1 MKLIS
6 NDCIKYLINNN
17 FPNTF
22 ISGPPGSG
30 KTFIINTVTDFLED
44 KMLDFVVTATTG
56 IASTLLKN
64 GRTINSWSGIGV
76 FKRKFRNGKEITN
89 DYYYKKISENYHSTK
104 RINKTDILIID
115 EISLMSDKFLECLEY
130 VLRKVRRIDLP
141 FGGIKIIL
149 VGDFY
154 QLPPVEDDYCFN
166 SVIFN
171 QNFKNNIILTGNYRF
186 EDEGFHKILLK
197 IRENKSLDDIEHNL
211 IENRLS
217 KKKIYPSLV
226 SLKSTVENINN
237 RKLKKNN
244 NDLHVFQAIIDGPE
258 NIIKQTNMIENLII
272 KKNCPVIYTIN
283 SPELNIYNGSVGI
296 VDRITDES
304 IYVNFNNNIIEIQ
317 KHIIN
322 IENDNDD
329 KYFVTQFPLML
340 AYAITI
346 HKSQGQTLSQGSVL
360 LDSSI
365 FASGQAYVALSRFKN
380 LKDINILKYH
390 KNIFYIDQKVVEF
403 YNSF

>member
-1 MKLIS
+1 MKLNS
-6 NDCIKYLINNN
+6 DECIKYLIYNN
-17 FPNTF
+17 FPNTL
-22 ISGPPGSG
+22 ITGPPGSG
-30 KTFIINTVTDFLED
+30 KTYTTNKIIDYLNFNMYDIA
-44 KMLDFVVTATTG
+44 VTATTG
-56 IASTLLKN
+56 IASTLLMN
-64 GRTINSWSGIGV
+64 GRTINSWTGIGI
-76 FKRKFRNGKEITN
+76 FKRKFRNNNEITN
-89 DYYYKKISENYHSTK
+89 EYYYKKVSENYHSTK

-141 FGGIKIIL
+141 FGGIKIIM

-166 SVIFN
+166 SIIFKN
-171 QNFKNNIILTGNYRF
+171 NFKNNVILKGNYRF
-186 EDEGFHKILLK
+186 EDEDFHKILLK
-197 IRENKSLDDIEHNL
+197 IRENKLLDDNEHNM
-211 IENRLS
+211 IEKRLS

-237 RKLKKNN
+237 RKLMKNK
-244 NDLHVFQAIIDGPE
+244 NDMHVFQAIIDGPD
-258 NIIKQTNMIENLII
+258 NIIKQTNMVETLII
-272 KKNCPVIYTIN
+272 KKDCPVIYTIN
-283 SPELNIYNGSVGI
+283 SPELNIYNGSVGY
-296 VDRITDES
+296 VDRITNDS
-304 IYVNFNNNIIEIQ
+304 IYVNFDNIIIEIQ
-317 KHIIN
+317 KYTIN

-329 KYFVTQFPLML
+329 LYSVTQFPLLL

-380 LKDINILKYH
+380 LEDINILRYH
-390 KNIFYIDQKVVEF
+390 KNIFYVDKKVVEF
-403 YNSF
+403 YNNF